1 MARRSK
7 AREVA
12 VQMLYQL
19 DLNPDVDARTV
30 RGQIAEQIDDPE
42 LQSFTWQLFAGT
54 MECRPEIDARLE
66 AVAANWR
73 LGRMAATDR
82 NVLRLGTFELLHT
95 ETPYQVVIDEA
106 IELARKFGASGSA
119 QFVNGLLDRLVP
131 ADKKTAG
138 PKSAP
143 EVTEAGASEAGTP
156 ENGVAE
162 DGVADDQAGGPEA
175 EGTEED
181 G

>member
-19 DLNPDVDARTV
+19 DLNPDVDAKTV
-30 RGQIAEQIDDPE
+30 RGQIAEQIDEPE
-42 LQSFTWQLFAGT
+42 LQSFAWQLFAGT
-54 MECRPEIDARLE
+54 MECRPEIDSRLE

-106 IELARKFGASGSA
+106 IELARKFGAAGSA

-131 ADKKTAG
+131 ADKK
-138 PKSAP
+138 PMAP
-143 EVTEAGASEAGTP
+143 QRQKP
-156 ENGVAE
+156 
-162 DGVADDQAGGPEA
+162 ADDAPASLDEIAGDQA
-175 EGTEED
+175 D
-181 G
+181 GSESDEPG